1 MNDAESAIARIREA
15 LDTGRLTINA
25 LDDGSGVL
33 LDIDGEQ
40 LLTLN
45 ATAMYLVQSIEDGQ
59 LDVAGLRERMCERFE
74 VEADRAENDVRAF
87 VIEVAGAL

>member
-1 MNDAESAIARIREA
+1 MSDADAAISSIRQA

-45 ATAMYLVQSIEDGQ
+45 ATGMHLVQSIEDGL
-59 LDVAGLRERMCERFE
+59 LDVAGLRDRICERFE
-74 VEADRAENDVRAF
+74 VEATRAESDARAF
-87 VIEVAGAL
+87 VIEVADAL

>member
-1 MNDAESAIARIREA
+1 VSDAESAITRIREA
-15 LDTGRLTINA
+15 LDSGRLTVNA

-45 ATAMYLVQSIEDGQ
+45 ASGMHLVQSIENDQ
-59 LDVAGLRERMCERFE
+59 LDVAGLRDRLCDRFE
-74 VEADRAENDVRAF
+74 VEADRAESDARAF